1 MIKHE
6 NVESYEE
13 PQSVVVDEYSVWVA
27 SEIETK
33 QDSEGETVYTYN
45 LEQYTKDEYISILDQ
60 RDKMKSDA
68 LIELSDMVAGLMG
81 GE

>member
-33 QDSEGETVYTYN
+33 QDAEGETVYTYN
-45 LEQYTKDEYISILDQ
+45 LVQYTKDEYIALLDE